1 MGKNTKNVY
10 YNGIFFGELDATGNT
25 DVDLERV
32 RTLLAEKG
40 VDVSP
45 PAAEGTRRQAV
56 HFAAAAHH
64 LYQISGMDGERPVR
78 DPSAAVAFVVNG
90 ALAAELFLKSLLQA
104 DGQEKKNVHGLL
116 SIYDKLSDAM
126 RTHVERCATQLALG
140 VRLATVPGVRDT
152 IEMIDS
158 AFVDWR
164 YAHEREHTGLVVGGS
179 VGFLLETL
187 NIAAHLAAGSMD
199 QK

>member
-1 MGKNTKNVY
+1 MSENTKSVY
-10 YNGIFFGELDATGNT
+10 YNGVFFGELDATGNT
-25 DVDLERV
+25 ETDLERV
-32 RTLLAEKG
+32 RALLKERG
-40 VDVSP
+40 VNVSP
-45 PAAEGTRRQAV
+45 PASEGTRRQAV

-64 LYQISGMDGERPVR
+64 LYQIAGMDGERPVR

-90 ALAAELFLKSLLQA
+90 AFAAELFLKSLLQA

-116 SIYDKLSDAM
+116 SIYDQMSDAM
-126 RTHVERCATQLALG
+126 RTHIERCASQLALG
-140 VRLATVPGVRDT
+140 VQLPTVPGVRDT

-164 YAHEREHTGLVVGGS
+164 YAHERDHTGLVVGGS

-187 NIAAHLAAGSMD
+187 NIAAHLELGSMD
-199 QK
+199 QE